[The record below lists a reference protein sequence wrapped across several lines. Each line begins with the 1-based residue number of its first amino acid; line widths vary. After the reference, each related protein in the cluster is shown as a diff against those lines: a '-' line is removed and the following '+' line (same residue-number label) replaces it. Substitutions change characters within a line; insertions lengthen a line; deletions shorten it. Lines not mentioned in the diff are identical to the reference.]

1 MMALTKYGEL
11 NQTKLVSYCGMN
23 LSKHREILDDLERKN
38 LIAKEEKPWGKKT
51 VTNYKITS
59 KGIEFCKM
67 ILEPYE
73 DMFPRIEPKE
83 EERQG

>member
-23 LSKHREILDDLERKN
+23 LSKHREILHDLERKN
-38 LIAKEEKPWGKKT
+38 LIAKEEKLWGKKT

-83 EERQG
+83 EESQG